1 VKQHSRNQLRSLR
14 AAIIMVLAVS
24 VFIVP
29 AVWLGY
35 AGFGVLPVLGF
46 GFFVTVFA
54 FFLARIDGM
63 RLRISKDGLRIF
75 AVTYLQI
82 TAILFV
88 LFVIGRAVAT

>member
-1 VKQHSRNQLRSLR
+1 VKQHRHNQLHSWLT
-14 AAIIMVLAVS
+14 AIIMFLAVS

-35 AGFGVLPVLGF
+35 AGFGVLPVFGF
-46 GFFVTVFA
+46 GFLVTVFA

-63 RLRISKDGLRIF
+63 RLRISKGGLRIF

-88 LFVIGRAVAT
+88 LFVIGRAAAT